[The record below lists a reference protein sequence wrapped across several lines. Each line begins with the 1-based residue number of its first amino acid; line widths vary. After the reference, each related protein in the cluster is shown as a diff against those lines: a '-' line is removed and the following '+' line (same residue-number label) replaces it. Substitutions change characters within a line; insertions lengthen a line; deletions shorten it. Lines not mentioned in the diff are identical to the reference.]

1 VIWRRPG
8 VHLLAGDG
16 DGVSGAAHQLEAS
29 RSVSLHI
36 TVLLDERITD
46 DELRANTMANGL
58 RIPPLGGSCRF
69 TTPRCGSVVG
79 FGAIPTPDIPA
90 AVDALV
96 RALDAAT
103 GHQG

>member
-1 VIWRRPG
+1 MAMASAAQHTSWKR
-8 VHLLAGDG
+8 AGRY
-16 DGVSGAAHQLEAS
+16 
-29 RSVSLHI
+29 RSTSP
-36 TVLLDERITD
+36 
-46 DELRANTMANGL
+46 ELRANTMANGL